1 MISIGITGGIGSGK
15 TTVAK
20 FFNQFG
26 IPIYI
31 ADDEAKKL
39 MHKSPIKEEVL
50 ELFGAESYTSTGTL
64 NRSFISNQVFDN
76 KELLDQLN
84 AIVHPRVQQHYKNWV
99 NAQKA
104 PYILYEA
111 AILFETGRYKD
122 FDYNILVTAPEKERI
137 NRIKKRD
144 KTTEQ
149 QIKARMK
156 NQWPDSQKI
165 ELANWVI
172 QNKNLT
178 KTEEEVQKLHRI
190 ILYI

>member
-84 AIVHPRVQQHYKNWV
+84 AIVHPRVQQHYKNWA